1 MTGKVKRS
9 NQKFFESIAEDV
21 HTGEW
26 EKVRGAV
33 EAYVEDNGP
42 TSECLYLLAL
52 ADFAE
57 NDFAAAIAHARSA
70 FESSGSSVKEY
81 ADLLAILYAL
91 ASDLTQATFYAKM
104 ASANPS
110 SDLAKK
116 LWPESVPEFRDCF
129 LKVRQDP
136 FKQDGLLASG
146 RGAWSEAEHWFR
158 QHLAFNPDD
167 PDGYLGL
174 ANSLMVRGLFR
185 SAVESMRGARHVF
198 PLNPQIAQMLGTAL
212 TAVGEIAEG
221 RSCHAAAARMAPDDL
236 TIQAVGSTDA
246 VFDPEAGIED
256 VAGRFRAWG
265 DRFGMSE
272 EEVLPPAPRAD
283 KKRLTVGYLVGALHR
298 SGTGVGVA
306 EILAHHDPQRF
317 RIVGF
322 GLGELFDP
330 FNVVFQKCFE
340 SWLNTQDTDPLTFA
354 SMVAAEGVDILVDL
368 SGFTTP
374 NLLAVFGARVAPVQ
388 LAWLGSPAGTGL
400 ANMDGMLTD
409 EHLDPLGQDDGLYRE
424 KLVRL
429 ASGAPVLNLPSA
441 WGVAPED
448 RRPSTGV
455 TFAADATLN
464 ELSLSTVE
472 IWADIL
478 HALPEATLI
487 LRDHDFQKQENAS
500 RVIGLFGNHGLA
512 HRVDVLSA
520 TEMHQL
526 FAEADIC
533 LMPPPSMRPEVAV
546 AALEA
551 GLPVVALAGEARHR
565 RTVGSVLH
573 HLGLAED
580 TVRQSSSGYR
590 ELALEWASGT
600 DRRRQFRA
608 SLNKRLASAPL
619 CDSLSRTRELESA
632 YEQLWKDAL
641 AKRAPKEALGAS

>member
-1 MTGKVKRS
+1 MTGKTKRS

-21 HTGEW
+21 HAGDW

-42 TSECLYLLAL
+42 TPECHYLLAL
-52 ADFAE
+52 AAHGEGDFAS
-57 NDFAAAIAHARSA
+57 AIAHARSA

-91 ASDLTQATFYAKM
+91 VADLTHATFYAKL

-110 SDLAKK
+110 SALAKK

-129 LKVRQDP
+129 LMVRQDP

-174 ANSLMVRGLFR
+174 ANSLIVRCLYR
-185 SAVESMRGARHVF
+185 SAVESLRGARHVL
-198 PLNPQIAQMLGTAL
+198 PRNPQIAQMLGTAL
-212 TAVGEIAEG
+212 AAVGEIAEG
-221 RSCHAAAARMAPDDL
+221 RSCHAEAVRMAPDDL
-236 TIQAVGSTDA
+236 IVHAAGATDTL
-246 VFDPEAGIED
+246 FDPELGIEE
-256 VAGRFRAWG
+256 VAKEFRAWG
-265 DRFGMSE
+265 ERFGMSP
-272 EEVLPPAPRAD
+272 EEVLPPNLRVD
-283 KKRLTVGYLVGALHR
+283 KKRLTVGYVVGALDR
-298 SGTGVGVA
+298 SGPGVGVA

-317 RIVGF
+317 RVVGF

-330 FNVVFQKCFE
+330 FNVFFQKCFE
-340 SWLNTQDTDPLTFA
+340 SWLNFSDTDPLTFA
-354 SMVAAEGVDILVDL
+354 SMVGAEGVDILVDL
-368 SGFTTP
+368 SGFATP
-374 NLLAVFGARVAPVQ
+374 QVLTVFGARVAPVQ
-388 LAWLGSPAGTGL
+388 LAWLGAPAGTGL

-409 EHLDPLGQDDGLYRE
+409 EFLDPHGQADGLYRE

-429 ASGAPVLNLPSA
+429 ACGAPVVNLPSA
-441 WGVAPED
+441 WGIAPED
-448 RRPSTGV
+448 RRQSTGV
-455 TFAADATLN
+455 TFAADATLD
-464 ELSLSTVE
+464 EISPSTVG

-478 HALPEATLI
+478 HSLPSATLV
-487 LRDHDFQKQENAS
+487 LRDHDFQKEENAT
-500 RVIGLFGNHGLA
+500 RVIGLFGNHGVA
-512 HRVDVLSA
+512 HRIDVLSA
-520 TEMHQL
+520 AETHQL
-526 FAEADIC
+526 FAEADVC
-533 LMPPPSMRPEVAV
+533 LVPPSSMRPEVAV

-551 GLPVVALAGEARHR
+551 GLPVVALAGEGRHR
-565 RTVGSVLH
+565 RAVGSVLH

-608 SLNKRLASAPL
+608 ALTERLASAPL
-619 CDSLSRTRELESA
+619 CDSLSRARDLESA
-632 YEQLWKDAL
+632 YEQLWNDAL
-641 AKRAPKEALGAS
+641 AKGAPKEALGAS